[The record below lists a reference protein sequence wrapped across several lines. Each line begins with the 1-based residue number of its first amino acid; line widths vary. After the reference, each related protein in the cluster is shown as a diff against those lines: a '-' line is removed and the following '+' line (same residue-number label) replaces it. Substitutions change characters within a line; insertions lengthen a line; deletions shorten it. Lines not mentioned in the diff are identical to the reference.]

1 MAKKSRYAKQKKSLV
16 PQVSQA
22 DKLFD
27 LIGHQT
33 FTGDYAEAV
42 ANSERLLNYL
52 PRNAPLRVDVLAQMG
67 TAQAMLQNFPQ
78 SYAAFTEALALDP
91 DNGELWFNRG
101 MASRYTSR
109 FGRSVRDYE
118 RAQELNTILPLAN
131 DIEKELK
138 FARKMVKESLKM
150 RGPNFTLDQLIEQ
163 EDLFQR
169 ALSLMEQGQ
178 WSEAEQAFKA
188 SIALGDCLPQ
198 PWGNLGICLIMQER
212 YDEAEAALKQ
222 ALVIDPK
229 YTLAKRNLKMLPETR
244 RTGPP
249 EMIEIKD
256 PFKNSKLKQSI
267 TFIEE

>member
-1 MAKKSRYAKQKKSLV
+1 
-16 PQVSQA
+16 
-22 DKLFD
+22 
-27 LIGHQT
+27 
-33 FTGDYAEAV
+33 
-42 ANSERLLNYL
+42 
-52 PRNAPLRVDVLAQMG
+52 
-67 TAQAMLQNFPQ
+67 
-78 SYAAFTEALALDP
+78 
-91 DNGELWFNRG
+91 

-198 PWGNLGICLIMQER
+198 PWGNLGMCLMMQER
-212 YDEAEAALKQ
+212 YDEAEEALRH
-222 ALVIDPK
+222 ALRIDPK
-229 YTLAKRNLKMLPETR
+229 YAVAKNNLKAMPEIR

-249 EMIEIKD
+249 DVFAVTE
-256 PFKNSKLKQSI
+256 PFRVANPKQSI
-267 TFIEE
+267 TFLKE

>member
-1 MAKKSRYAKQKKSLV
+1 
-16 PQVSQA
+16 
-22 DKLFD
+22 
-27 LIGHQT
+27 
-33 FTGDYAEAV
+33 
-42 ANSERLLNYL
+42 
-52 PRNAPLRVDVLAQMG
+52 
-67 TAQAMLQNFPQ
+67 
-78 SYAAFTEALALDP
+78 
-91 DNGELWFNRG
+91 
-101 MASRYTSR
+101 
-109 FGRSVRDYE
+109 
-118 RAQELNTILPLAN
+118 
-131 DIEKELK
+131 
-138 FARKMVKESLKM
+138 M

-212 YDEAEAALKQ
+212 YDEAEAALKH

-229 YTLAKRNLKMLPETR
+229 YTLAKRNLMMLPETR